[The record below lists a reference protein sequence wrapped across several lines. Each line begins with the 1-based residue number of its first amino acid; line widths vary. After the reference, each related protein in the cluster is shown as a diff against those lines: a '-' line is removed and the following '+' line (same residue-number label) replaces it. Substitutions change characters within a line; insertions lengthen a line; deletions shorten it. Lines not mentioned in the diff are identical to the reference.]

1 MEIESTQKGDMG
13 YQFCHE
19 MIYVE
24 EGGVEEL
31 KCCFSSGFNKIGKII
46 GFITDHSP
54 PMNIIAATSN
64 NHLFS
69 LK

>member
-1 MEIESTQKGDMG
+1 MG
-13 YQFCHE
+13 YRFYHA
-19 MIYVE
+19 MIYAE
-24 EGGVEEL
+24 EGGVEGL
-31 KCCFSSGFNKIGKII
+31 KCCFSSSFNKIGKII

>member
-1 MEIESTQKGDMG
+1 MG
-13 YQFCHE
+13 YQFCHK

-24 EGGVEEL
+24 KGGVDEL
-31 KCCFSSGFNKIGKII
+31 NCCFSSSFNKIGKII
-46 GFITDHSP
+46 GFITTDHSP